1 MPRLLA
7 LSALVVAL
15 AACGGSVSDAPAGHT
30 VDKDGVMHHTGL
42 EDPMTNC
49 TGCHGA
55 SLQGDQG
62 PSCTSCHGVKW

>member
-15 AACGGSVSDAPAGHT
+15 AACGGTSSNAPASHT
-30 VDKDGVMHHTGL
+30 VSEDGVMHHTGL
-42 EDPMTNC
+42 QDPMTNC
-49 TGCHGA
+49 TSCHGA